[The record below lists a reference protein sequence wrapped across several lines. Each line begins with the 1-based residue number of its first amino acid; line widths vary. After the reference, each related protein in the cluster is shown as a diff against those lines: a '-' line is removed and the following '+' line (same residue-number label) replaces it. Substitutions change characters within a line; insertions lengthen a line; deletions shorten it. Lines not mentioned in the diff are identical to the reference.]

1 MIMLAGCCLS
11 DPLDPMNESFSEV
24 LQHSIENGQTDCDV
38 QSELAMT
45 GDNSIR
51 DTVSAN
57 DGASKSTV
65 TIKNSIA
72 RDAKVDVANCSDFGQ
87 AAASSESAIIE
98 EVARLAKRYAA
109 GPPSDAELRA
119 LGAKLISQTSNLE
132 KPASFGRENLARPPS
147 MPSSQNPWVALQAH
161 VGGRVRPA
169 KARSRA
175 KRYIPIVLTLA
186 FFMYFVGPI
195 YLDKAYAPSLPG
207 KMDRMVGPAT
217 TVVPTKAD
225 GEPGASGGHKR
236 VAYRQGCETGW
247 NVIPPEQHC
256 VSDSLW
262 DQPEELFGGYRAF
275 DPRTAFSTS
284 PDQFLTSWAR
294 IAISQDGAAFQIP
307 GSLGAA
313 RSAPANEHST
323 VEQQPETS
331 TKRRDER
338 LPSRANLPP
347 LPQARP
353 KSNRRLAT
361 RS

>member
-1 MIMLAGCCLS
+1 
-11 DPLDPMNESFSEV
+11 
-24 LQHSIENGQTDCDV
+24 
-38 QSELAMT
+38 
-45 GDNSIR
+45 
-51 DTVSAN
+51 
-57 DGASKSTV
+57 
-65 TIKNSIA
+65 
-72 RDAKVDVANCSDFGQ
+72 
-87 AAASSESAIIE
+87 
-98 EVARLAKRYAA
+98 
-109 GPPSDAELRA
+109 
-119 LGAKLISQTSNLE
+119 
-132 KPASFGRENLARPPS
+132 
-147 MPSSQNPWVALQAH
+147 
-161 VGGRVRPA
+161 
-169 KARSRA
+169 
-175 KRYIPIVLTLA
+175 
-186 FFMYFVGPI
+186 MYFVGPI
-195 YLDKAYAPSLPG
+195 YLDEAYAPSLPG

-236 VAYRQGCETGW
+236 VAYRQPCETGW

-262 DQPEELFGGYRAF
+262 DQPGELFGGYRAF

-294 IAISQDGAAFQIP
+294 IAISQDGAAVQIP

-313 RSAPANEHST
+313 RLTPANEHST
-323 VEQQPETS
+323 VEQQHETS

-353 KSNRRLAT
+353 KTTRRLAT